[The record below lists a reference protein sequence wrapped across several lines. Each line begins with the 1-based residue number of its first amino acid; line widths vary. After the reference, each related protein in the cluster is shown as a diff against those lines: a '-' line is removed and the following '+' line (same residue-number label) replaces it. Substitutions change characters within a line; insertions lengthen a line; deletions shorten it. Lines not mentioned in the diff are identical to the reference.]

1 MQSRI
6 RLGGKRT
13 RYNQRTRLET
23 HAKLRR
29 QASTSRELAA
39 LIRHWPTNWQ
49 KAKLSDYI
57 QHAPSASPFPL
68 GTAQDRISNSG
79 KFKLH
84 HMRGGPMRPLVLIGL
99 LFVVASSLAQTQ
111 KTPDVAEFVSVAAP
125 VVVLYHVRVVDGTGA
140 AAKDDQAIVIAN
152 GKIQSIGPATSV
164 QIPQGAQL
172 LARPGY
178 TVIPGLVGM
187 HDHLYYTDSI
197 ALQVVGGRIGEP
209 GLFVAEIPYTAP
221 RLYLAAGGTTMRTT
235 GSLEPYTDLKV
246 KSRIDANLMPGP
258 SIDATAPY
266 LEGAPTRFAQMHELT
281 GSEDAKRMVD
291 YWAAEGMTSYKAYM
305 NITREE
311 LGVAILQAHSHQQ
324 KLTGHLCSVTWP
336 EAIAL
341 GIDDFEHGP
350 AFTDTEF
357 VIDKKPDV
365 CPTGGSSSWAKQD
378 VNGAQVQEIIRNL
391 VSHHVAVTSTLP
403 VFEAGVPGR
412 PALQPRTL
420 DAMSAE
426 SAQSYLTARARVA
439 LDAPMRALLR
449 KEMDFEVAFVKAG
462 GLLLSG
468 PDPTGNG
475 GVLPGFG
482 DQREIE
488 LLVEAGFTPVEAIQI
503 ATQNGAL
510 YLGQQDRIGT
520 LAPGKQADLV
530 LIKGDPSKR
539 IDEIEN
545 VETVFK
551 AGIGYDSKKL
561 IDSVRGQV
569 GIR

>member
-1 MQSRI
+1 
-6 RLGGKRT
+6 
-13 RYNQRTRLET
+13 
-23 HAKLRR
+23 
-29 QASTSRELAA
+29 
-39 LIRHWPTNWQ
+39 
-49 KAKLSDYI
+49 
-57 QHAPSASPFPL
+57 
-68 GTAQDRISNSG
+68 
-79 KFKLH
+79 
-84 HMRGGPMRPLVLIGL
+84 MRL
-99 LFVVASSLAQTQ
+99 LFLLASLLSAAIAIAQA
-111 KTPDVAEFVSVAAP
+111 KKASDVAGFVTVDAP
-125 VVVLYHVRVVDGTGA
+125 VFILNHVRVIDGTGA
-140 AAKDDQAIVIAN
+140 AAKEDQAIVIAN
-152 GKIQSIGPATSV
+152 GRIQSIGPAVSA

-172 LARPGY
+172 LDRTGY

-197 ALQVVGGRIGEP
+197 AVQVVDGRVGEP

-221 RLYLAAGGTTMRTT
+221 RLYLAAGVTTIRTT

-281 GSEDAKRMVD
+281 GPDDAKRMVD

-311 LGVAILQAHSHQQ
+311 LGVAIQQAHAHKL

-336 EAIAL
+336 EAVAL
-341 GIDDFEHGP
+341 GIDDLEHGP
-350 AFTDTEF
+350 VFADTEF
-357 VIDKKPDV
+357 VTDKKPDV
-365 CPTGGSSSWAKQD
+365 CPAGGSGSWAKQE
-378 VNGAQVQEIIRNL
+378 VNGAPVQQMIHDL
-391 VSHHVAVTSTLP
+391 VTHHVAVTSTLP
-403 VFEAGVPGR
+403 VFEVSVPGR
-412 PALQPRTL
+412 PKLQSRML
-420 DAMSAE
+420 NAMSAE
-426 SAQSYLTARARVA
+426 SAQSYLTTRANVL
-439 LDAPMRALLR
+439 LDSPMTALLR

-462 GLLLSG
+462 GLLLAG

-503 ATQNGAL
+503 ATENGAV

-520 LAPGKQADLV
+520 LSPGKQADLV
-530 LIKGDPSKR
+530 VIKGDPSKK
-539 IDEIEN
+539 IEEIEN

-551 AGIGYDSKKL
+551 GGIGYDSKKL

>member
-1 MQSRI
+1 LFLFAPLLVGATAVAQGLRASGVADFI
-6 RLGGKRT
+6 SVDT
-13 RYNQRTRLET
+13 PVFVLE
-23 HAKLRR
+23 
-29 QASTSRELAA
+29 
-39 LIRHWPTNWQ
+39 
-49 KAKLSDYI
+49 
-57 QHAPSASPFPL
+57 
-68 GTAQDRISNSG
+68 
-79 KFKLH
+79 
-84 HMRGGPMRPLVLIGL
+84 
-99 LFVVASSLAQTQ
+99 
-111 KTPDVAEFVSVAAP
+111 
-125 VVVLYHVRVVDGTGA
+125 HVRVIDGTGA
-140 AAKDDQAIVIAN
+140 SAKQDQAVVIAN
-152 GKIQSIGPATSV
+152 GKIEFIGPEATA
-164 QIPQGAQL
+164 QIPQGAQ
-172 LARPGY
+172 RIERSGY
-178 TVIPGLVGM
+178 TVIPGIVGM
-187 HDHLYYTDSI
+187 HNHLYYTDSYPV
-197 ALQVVGGRIGEP
+197 QVVSGKVGEP
-209 GLFVAEIPYTAP
+209 GLFLAEIPYTAP
-221 RLYLAAGGTTMRTT
+221 RLYLAAGVTTMRTT
-235 GSLEPYTDLKV
+235 GSVEPYADLKV
-246 KSRIDANLMPGP
+246 KGRIDANLMPGP
-258 SIDATAPY
+258 SLDVTAPY
-266 LEGAPTRFAQMHELT
+266 LEGAPTRFAQMHELS
-281 GSEDAKRMVD
+281 GPDDAKRMVD

-311 LGVAILQAHSHQQ
+311 LKVAIQQAHAHKL

-341 GIDDFEHGP
+341 GIDDLEHGP
-350 AFTDTEF
+350 VFADTEF
-357 VIDKKPDV
+357 VTDKKPDV
-365 CPTGGSSSWAKQD
+365 CPTGGGSSSWAKLD

-403 VFEAGVPGR
+403 VFEASAPGR

-439 LDAPMRALLR
+439 LDSPMTGLLR

-468 PDPTGNG
+468 PDPTGIG

-482 DQREIE
+482 DQREVE
-488 LLVEAGFTPVEAIQI
+488 LLVEAGFTPMEAIQI

-530 LIKGDPSKR
+530 LIEGDPSQH
-539 IDEIEN
+539 IEEIEN

-561 IDSVRGQV
+561 TDSVRGQV

>member
-1 MQSRI
+1 
-6 RLGGKRT
+6 
-13 RYNQRTRLET
+13 
-23 HAKLRR
+23 
-29 QASTSRELAA
+29 
-39 LIRHWPTNWQ
+39 
-49 KAKLSDYI
+49 
-57 QHAPSASPFPL
+57 
-68 GTAQDRISNSG
+68 
-79 KFKLH
+79 
-84 HMRGGPMRPLVLIGL
+84 MRL
-99 LFVVASSLAQTQ
+99 LFLLGSLLVAAITVAQTQ
-111 KTPDVAEFVSVAAP
+111 KPSGVADFISIDAP
-125 VVVLYHVRVVDGTGA
+125 VFVLDHVRVIDGTGA
-140 AAKDDQAIVIAN
+140 PPKEEQAVAIAN
-152 GKIQSIGPATSV
+152 GKIQFIGPEASFE
-164 QIPQGAQL
+164 IPEGAQ
-172 LARPGY
+172 RIERSGY
-178 TVIPGLVGM
+178 TVIPGIVGM
-187 HDHLYYTDSI
+187 HNHLYYTDSYS
-197 ALQVVGGRIGEP
+197 LQVVSGKIGEP
-209 GLFVAEIPYTAP
+209 GLFIAEIPYTAP
-221 RLYLAAGGTTMRTT
+221 RLYLAAGVTTMRTT

-246 KSRIDANLMPGP
+246 KSRIDANLLPGP

-281 GSEDAKRMVD
+281 GPDDAKRMVD

-311 LGVAILQAHSHQQ
+311 LGVAVQQAHTHKL

-350 AFTDTEF
+350 VFTDTEF
-357 VIDKKPDV
+357 VTDKKPDV
-365 CPTGGSSSWAKQD
+365 CPTGGGSSWAKQD
-378 VNGAQVQEIIRNL
+378 VNGAQVQEMIRNL

-403 VFEAGVPGR
+403 VFEAGAPGR
-412 PALQPRTL
+412 PTLQPRTL
-420 DAMSAE
+420 DAMSSEA
-426 SAQSYLTARARVA
+426 AQSYLTARARVA
-439 LDAPMRALLR
+439 LDSPMTALLR

-462 GLLLSG
+462 GLLLAG

-488 LLVEAGFTPVEAIQI
+488 LLVEAGFTPVDAIQI

-539 IDEIEN
+539 IDDIEN

>member
-1 MQSRI
+1 
-6 RLGGKRT
+6 
-13 RYNQRTRLET
+13 
-23 HAKLRR
+23 
-29 QASTSRELAA
+29 
-39 LIRHWPTNWQ
+39 
-49 KAKLSDYI
+49 
-57 QHAPSASPFPL
+57 
-68 GTAQDRISNSG
+68 
-79 KFKLH
+79 
-84 HMRGGPMRPLVLIGL
+84 MRL
-99 LFVVASSLAQTQ
+99 LFLLASLLSAAIAIAQT
-111 KTPDVAEFVSVAAP
+111 KKASDVAGFVTVDAP
-125 VVVLYHVRVVDGTGA
+125 VFILNHVRVIDGTGA
-140 AAKDDQAIVIAN
+140 AAKEDQAIVIAN
-152 GKIQSIGPATSV
+152 GRIQSIGPAGSA

-172 LARPGY
+172 LDRTGY

-197 ALQVVGGRIGEP
+197 AVQVVDGRVGEP

-221 RLYLAAGGTTMRTT
+221 RLYVAAGVTTIRTT

-281 GSEDAKRMVD
+281 GPDDAKRMVD

-305 NITREE
+305 NITRAE
-311 LGVAILQAHSHQQ
+311 LGVAIQQAHAHKL

-336 EAIAL
+336 EAVAL
-341 GIDDFEHGP
+341 GIDDLEHGP
-350 AFTDTEF
+350 VFADAEF
-357 VIDKKPDV
+357 VTDKKPDV
-365 CPTGGSSSWAKQD
+365 CPAGGSGSWAKQE
-378 VNGAQVQEIIRNL
+378 VNGAPVQQMIHDL
-391 VSHHVAVTSTLP
+391 VTHHVAVTSTLP
-403 VFEAGVPGR
+403 VFEASAPGR
-412 PALQPRTL
+412 PKLRSRML
-420 DAMSAE
+420 NAMSAE
-426 SAQSYLTARARVA
+426 SAQSYLAARANVL
-439 LDAPMRALLR
+439 LDSPMTALLR

-462 GLLLSG
+462 GLLLAG

-488 LLVEAGFTPVEAIQI
+488 LLVEAGLAPVEAIQI
-503 ATQNGAL
+503 ATENGAV

-520 LAPGKQADLV
+520 LSPGKQADLV
-530 LIKGDPSKR
+530 VIKGDPSKK
-539 IDEIEN
+539 IEEIEN

-551 AGIGYDSKKL
+551 GGIGYDSKKL